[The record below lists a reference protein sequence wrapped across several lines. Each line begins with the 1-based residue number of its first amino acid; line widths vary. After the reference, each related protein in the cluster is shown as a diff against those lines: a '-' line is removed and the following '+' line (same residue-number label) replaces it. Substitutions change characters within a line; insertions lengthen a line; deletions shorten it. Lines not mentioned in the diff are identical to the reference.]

1 MTHAH
6 ENQHEFLGIPAV
18 ISAPSMV
25 RFYSLVERVA
35 GANASVLISGE
46 SGSGKELVARAIH
59 HYSPRSHK
67 PWIDLS
73 CASLPEHLMESELF
87 GYDKGAFS
95 GALVSKPGLFELA
108 HEGTIFL
115 DEIGE
120 LDPRM
125 QTKLLRV
132 LDGAPYY
139 RLGATRKTQVNV
151 RVVAATNRDL
161 ACEVRAG
168 RFRADLYHRLS
179 QLELRVPPLRERR
192 EEILPLAE
200 FFLAQQSRDLF
211 FRRDAADALLAYDWP
226 GNLRELRNV
235 VTRAAVFAAGAAI
248 ERADLQLPVA
258 VSSLT
263 AASHAVSSS
272 PVSLDDLERNQILEV
287 LKRTGGHQQRAAD
300 LLGISRRTLSRKL
313 KAYESASYSEA

>member
-1 MTHAH
+1 M
-6 ENQHEFLGIPAV
+6 
-18 ISAPSMV
+18 ISAPAML
-25 RFYSLVERVA
+25 RLFSLVERVA
-35 GANASVLISGE
+35 TSNASVLVSGE

-59 HYSPRSHK
+59 HYSPRQRK

-95 GALVSKPGLFELA
+95 GALSAKPGLFELA

-132 LDGAPYY
+132 LDGSPYY
-139 RLGATRKTQVNV
+139 RLGATRKTSVDV

-161 ACEVRAG
+161 AEEVRAG

-179 QLELRVPPLRERR
+179 QLELRVPPLRDRR
-192 EEILPLAE
+192 EEILPLAL
-200 FFLAQQSRDLF
+200 FFLNQQSRALEF
-211 FRRDAADALLAYDWP
+211 SRDAQAALLTYDWP

-235 VTRAAVFAAGAAI
+235 VTRAAVFATGSFI

-258 VSSLT
+258 ASSLL
-263 AASHAVSSS
+263 AASQALSTNGRGTPAAVARPGSYA
-272 PVSLDDLERNQILEV
+272 LDDLERQQIFEV
-287 LKRTGGHQQRAAD
+287 LKRTGGHQQRAAE

-313 KAYESASYSEA
+313 KAYESETYSEA

>member
-1 MTHAH
+1 MIR
-6 ENQHEFLGIPAV
+6 L
-18 ISAPSMV
+18 
-25 RFYSLVERVA
+25 YSLVERVA
-35 GANASVLISGE
+35 LSNASVLVSGE
-46 SGSGKELVARAIH
+46 SGSGKEIVARAIH
-59 HYSPRSHK
+59 HYSDRKLK

-95 GALVSKPGLFELA
+95 GAMSSKPGLFELA

-139 RLGATRKTQVNV
+139 RLGATKKTQVNV

-161 ACEVRAG
+161 NEEVRAG

-179 QLELRVPPLRERR
+179 QLELRVPPLRDRR
-192 EEILPLAE
+192 EEILPLARY
-200 FFLAQQSRDLF
+200 FLAQQTRPLELSRD
-211 FRRDAADALLAYDWP
+211 AGDALLTYDWP

-235 VTRAAVFAAGAAI
+235 VTRAAVFAAGPLI
-248 ERADLQLPVA
+248 ERSDLQLPIAASSLAA
-258 VSSLT
+258 VSEAL
-263 AASHAVSSS
+263 APS
-272 PVSLDDLERNQILEV
+272 PLAPDRPSYALDDLERQQIFEV
-287 LKRTGGHQQRAAD
+287 LKRTGGHQQRAAE

-313 KAYESASYSEA
+313 KAYESESYSEA